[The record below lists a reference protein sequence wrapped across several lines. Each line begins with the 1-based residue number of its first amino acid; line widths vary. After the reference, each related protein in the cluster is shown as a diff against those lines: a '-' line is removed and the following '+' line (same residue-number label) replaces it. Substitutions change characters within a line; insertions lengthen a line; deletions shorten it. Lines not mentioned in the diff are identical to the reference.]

1 MSYKFAYYAS
11 AIAPNGEA
19 VGKKTNKRL
28 THCVVGRKEWLF
40 GERRI
45 VGVDWRPVAWST
57 SVERAQIRASSARSG
72 YDELAIVEVELWNLN
87 N

>member
-1 MSYKFAYYAS
+1 MSYTFAYYAS

-19 VGKKTNKRL
+19 VGKKTNKAL
-28 THCVVGRKEWLF
+28 THCVVGRKGGFFLDEPS
-40 GERRI
+40 
-45 VGVDWRPVAWST
+45 WRPVAWST
-57 SVERAQIRASSARSG
+57 SIERAHIRVSSARSQ